1 MDISSMFWD
10 FVYISSHMPLDE
22 IKNHKIYQVFECA
35 SFLNRE
41 FVLDECKL
49 LNSSYVS
56 QYPKGVV
63 YSYNDATYNFSNI
76 YSLFYGS
83 ANMLINS
90 VDFNNNPDAQDKYDR
105 LMDAIKS
112 LEELKLMNEITSHL
126 SKLKLF

>member
-1 MDISSMFWD
+1 MFWD
-10 FVYISSHMPLDE
+10 FVYIASHMSLDE
-22 IKNHKIYQVFECA
+22 IKNHRIYQVIECA

-41 FVLDECKL
+41 FILDECTL

-56 QYPKGVV
+56 QYPKGVM
-63 YSYNDATYNFSNI
+63 YSYYDSTYNFSNI

-105 LMDAIKS
+105 LLEAIKA
-112 LEELKLMNEITSHL
+112 LENMKLMNEITSHL

>member
-1 MDISSMFWD
+1 MDVSSMFWD
-10 FVYISSHMPLDE
+10 FVYITSHMSLDE
-22 IKNHKIYQVFECA
+22 IKSHRIYQVFECA

-49 LNSSYVS
+49 LNSTYVS

-63 YSYNDATYNFSNI
+63 YHYCDATYSFNNI
-76 YSLFYGS
+76 FSLFYGS

-105 LMDAIKS
+105 LLEAIKS

>member
-10 FVYISSHMPLDE
+10 FVYISSHMSLDE

-49 LNSSYVS
+49 LNASYVS

-63 YSYNDATYNFSNI
+63 YNYSDATYSFMNI

-83 ANMLINS
+83 AKMLITS
-90 VDFNNNPDAQDKYDR
+90 ADFNNNPDAQDKYDR

-126 SKLKLF
+126 SKLKLT